1 MNRKHFM
8 TSFAIAVTWLLCQVS
23 LQAQTQIYP
32 QHFKLSEVTLL
43 DGPFKTA
50 MDKNFDLLLQYDVDR
65 LLNPYIRQSGLN
77 TTSGSKYYNWQN
89 LHPSFSNWGAGDF
102 NLDGHV
108 GGHYLSAIALA
119 YAACHDAT
127 KKAQLKERVDYMIGV
142 MKDCQ
147 DAYNSNTEGLYGF
160 IGGQPM
166 NDAWKRLY
174 ANGDRSLSAYGCA
187 VPWYCQHKIMAGLRD
202 AYIYGENA
210 DALAVFL
217 KLCDWTINVTS
228 RLSDQEM
235 QYMLDTEHGGVNESL
250 LDAYQLSGQDKYL
263 TAAKRFTHKTMLNG
277 MQSLNTTF
285 LDNRHANTQV
295 PKYVGMARIGEQDAS
310 ATTYTTAAR
319 NFWQDVTTNRTV
331 CIGGNSMYE
340 HFISAS
346 SGNVYIDNVD
356 GPESCNT
363 NNMLKLT
370 EILADGTHD
379 AKYADFY
386 EYAMWNHILS
396 TQDPTTGGYV
406 YFTTLRP
413 QGYRIYSTVNKSMWC
428 CVGTGMENH
437 SKYGHFIYTHNGTS
451 TLYVN
456 LFTPSSL
463 QSSDFVITQETSFPF
478 EAQTRLTVGK
488 AGAYTIAIRH
498 PWWTTDGYK
507 VKVNGTEQSIS
518 VTKGTASYVSIN
530 RTWSVGDV
538 ITVDVPMELRYTQ
551 CPNYYDYI
559 SFQYGPILLAAQTT
573 AKTAEEAASTGLAYE
588 ALQNEY
594 GHEGRMDHAPGSR
607 GTVKTLTS
615 APLLIGERA
624 DVLSKITP
632 TDLSQLKFTI
642 DASRTGFEEY
652 AWNTLTLQPFY
663 QIHHARYSC
672 YWYQQTEENYMNSSM
687 AEDERIAA
695 ALKERTLDFVATGE
709 QQSEAGHITVYENST
724 TGVYNDEYYRDAR
737 PDNGFLQYTLS
748 YEGTP
753 IASGMSVLCRF
764 TTADA
769 GRKATLYVDGVN
781 IANITA
787 LAEFKGANSNGFYN
801 VEFPIPSFLMTDEHG
816 NVKQSFVVKL
826 AADKGTDAPGLYYL
840 RLMKEYDNGL
850 SATIT
855 TSAGNTRTVV
865 DGVITGDNGQS
876 DMSHSM
882 FFNANVTNENHG
894 TYQNRYWRN
903 GRGGQYYGYELWTN
917 GITDDASL
925 VVEYNMVD
933 GNRVAD
939 ISIDGVALLTEKID
953 NFFNNF
959 ASVEYPIDAKLL
971 EGKGR
976 ITVQFKSVNNSYT
989 PGTYYVYLTSG
1000 RSAVTRTRT
1009 PYVFVPS
1016 NFEKNGNDGNIS
1028 SFTTTSDAIQIA
1040 SGGGNYQINMRMKT
1054 SMKDMYSIM
1063 PHQYLFVV
1071 KGQNLATNAYLW
1083 WLLGCNHG
1091 AQDSPTYT
1099 KIDGS
1104 DIYLIWDMRKIAT
1117 FNEAEKNARFFGTN
1131 EVPVTTNNSGGY
1143 SLLCMGLTSSSNGNA
1158 TLTDIAFYSPEELVD
1173 KYGVLKSTVPSI
1185 ATSLTT
1191 GNSFVFGDY
1200 VYNITNATTAEITEM
1215 LSTGTSLDDAP
1226 ATVFG
1231 YTVSANAAQAVEAN
1245 KQVIL
1250 NNGGDATSLL
1260 QNPGCN
1266 AAEGWTGS
1274 GTVSL
1279 WGGQNWRGTGDE
1291 NDKYLDVGGLSYV
1304 EQTLTHMPAGYY
1316 KLVAALR
1323 AYGDGKITPRLN
1335 NAAGSVHNGLT
1346 YGGSGLSMINT
1357 QGVQMPA
1364 DALFHGYG
1372 VENTRGWQWGTAAL
1386 HLTNDGNLTVRF
1398 DLADGWWK
1406 CVDDVHLYYSET
1418 ADGFFNITD
1427 AQNTVDANKV
1437 LTCDII
1443 FSNPN
1448 SLVVSEANITTASGA
1463 VLNNNLV
1470 NGSVANLVLFDG
1482 YNYAT
1487 PMTSYAATAATL
1499 YRTLPAGQWC
1509 TLVLPFALATEMTK
1523 KVPSALD
1530 SDGVLYFEDATA
1542 VSDVPMLVKSSSE
1555 VTVLTGTRVAATT
1568 SSLTAGTGATLHG
1581 TYSRINELPYDTYV
1595 VARKS
1600 GETEDKLYKV
1610 NSTVGLYPFRAYFD
1624 LDEAVGVKPN
1634 TISFDFE
1641 GQPTAIGELNSDTD
1655 DAVFYTLQ
1663 GIRVQHPVRGIYVND
1678 GKKVLV
1684 K

>member
-1 MNRKHFM
+1 MNRKQLM
-8 TSFAIAVTWLLCQVS
+8 TSLVVTAMWLLTAVS
-23 LQAQTQIYP
+23 MQAQTQIYP
-32 QHFKLSEVTLL
+32 HHFRLDEVTLT

-50 MDKNFDLLLQYDVDR
+50 MNKNFELLLQYDVDR
-65 LLNPYIRQSGLN
+65 LLNPFIRQSGLN
-77 TTSGSKYYNWQN
+77 NVSGSKYYGWQN
-89 LHPSFSNWGAGDF
+89 AHPSFPNWGSGDF

-108 GGHYLSAIALA
+108 GGHYLSAVSLA

-127 KKAQLKERVDYMIGV
+127 KKIQLKAKVDYMVEV

-147 DAYNSNTEGLYGF
+147 DAYNNNTEGLYGF

-202 AYIYGENA
+202 AYIYGENTA
-210 DALAVFL
+210 ALSVFL

-250 LDAYQLSGQDKYL
+250 LDAYQLSGQTKYL
-263 TAAKRFTHKTMLNG
+263 TAAKRFTHQTMLNG

-295 PKYVGMARIGEQDAS
+295 PKYVGMARIGEQDGS
-310 ATTYTTAAR
+310 ATAYTTAAK
-319 NFWQDVTTNRTV
+319 NFWTDVATNRTV

-340 HFISAS
+340 HFISANA
-346 SGNVYIDNVD
+346 GNVYIDNVD

-363 NNMLKLT
+363 NNMLKLS
-370 EILADGTHD
+370 EILSDGTHD

-386 EYAMWNHILS
+386 EYATWNHILS

-413 QGYRIYSTVNKSMWC
+413 QGYRIYSTVNESMWC

-437 SKYGHFIYTHNGTS
+437 SKYGHFIYTHDGNTK
-451 TLYVN
+451 LYVN
-456 LFTPSSL
+456 LFTPSRL
-463 QSSDFVITQETSFPF
+463 ESSDFVLTQETSFPF

-488 AGAYTIAIRH
+488 AGSYTIAIRH
-498 PWWTTDGYK
+498 PWWTTSDYK

-518 VTKGTASYVSIN
+518 VTKGIASYVSIN

-538 ITVDVPMELRYTQ
+538 ITVDLPMELRYTQ

-573 AKTAEEAASTGLAYE
+573 AKSQAEATETGLAYE

-607 GTVKTLTS
+607 GTSKTLTS
-615 APLLIGERA
+615 APLLIGERNL
-624 DVLSKITP
+624 VLNKITP

-642 DASRTGFEEY
+642 DASRPGVESYT
-652 AWNTLTLQPFY
+652 WNTLTLQPFY

-695 ALKERTLDFVATGE
+695 ALISRTLDFVATGE

-724 TGVYNDEYYRDAR
+724 TGVYNDEYFRDAR
-737 PDNGFLQYTLS
+737 PDNGFVQYTLS

-753 IASGMSVLCRF
+753 IESGMSVLCRF
-764 TTADA
+764 TTADS
-769 GRKATLYVDGVN
+769 GRKGTLYVDGVN

-787 LAEFKGANSNGFYN
+787 LADFKGANSAGFYN
-801 VEFPIPSFLMTDEHG
+801 VEFPIPASLMRDEHG
-816 NVKQSFVVKL
+816 NIKQSFVVKL
-826 AADKGTDAPGLYYL
+826 AADKGTNAPGLYYL

-855 TSAGNTRTVV
+855 TSDGSTRTVV

-876 DMSHSM
+876 DMSHCM

-894 TYQNRYWRN
+894 TYQNRFWRN

-917 GITDDASL
+917 GVTDGASL
-925 VVEYNMVD
+925 VVEYNMAD
-933 GNRVAD
+933 GDRVAD
-939 ISIDGVALLTEKID
+939 ISIDGVKLLTEKI
-953 NFFNNF
+953 NGFFSNF

-971 EGKGR
+971 EGKDR
-976 ITVQFKSVNNSYT
+976 ITVQFTSVNNSYT
-989 PGTYYVYLTSG
+989 PGTYHVYLTSG
-1000 RSAVTRTRT
+1000 RNAVTRTLT

-1028 SFTTTSDAIQIA
+1028 SFTTTDDAIQIA

-1054 SMKDMYSIM
+1054 SVKNTYSIL
-1063 PHQYLFVV
+1063 PNQYLFVV
-1071 KGQNLATNAYLW
+1071 KGQTLSNNAYLW

-1091 AQDSPTYT
+1091 AQDAPTYT
-1099 KIDGS
+1099 KTDGS
-1104 DIYLIWDMRKIAT
+1104 DVYLIWDLRKIAT
-1117 FNEAEKNARFFGTN
+1117 FNEAEKKARFFGTA
-1131 EVPVTTNNSGGY
+1131 EVPVTTNNGGAY
-1143 SLLCMGLTSSSNGNA
+1143 SLMCMGLTSSSGGNA
-1158 TLTDIAFYSPEELVD
+1158 TLTDIGFYSPEELVD
-1173 KYGVLKSTVPSI
+1173 KYDVLKSSIPSL
-1185 ATSLTT
+1185 ATELTT
-1191 GNSFVFGDY
+1191 GDSFVFGDFL
-1200 VYNITNATTAEITEM
+1200 YNVISTTTAEASEM
-1215 LSTGTSLDDAP
+1215 LSTGTSFSDAP

-1231 YTVSANAAQAVEAN
+1231 YTVSTEGQATELN
-1245 KQVIL
+1245 KQIIL
-1250 NNGGDATSLL
+1250 SNGGDATSLL
-1260 QNPGCN
+1260 QNPDCN

-1274 GTVSL
+1274 GTVAL
-1279 WGGQNWRGTGDE
+1279 WGGQNWRGTSDD
-1291 NDKYLDVGGLSYV
+1291 NDKYLDVGGLSWV
-1304 EQTLTHMPAGYY
+1304 EQSLTHMPAGYY

-1323 AYGDGKITPRLN
+1323 AYDGGKITPRLN
-1335 NAAGSVHNGLT
+1335 DATGATHNGMT
-1346 YGGSGLSMINT
+1346 YGASNISMINI

-1364 DALFHGYG
+1364 DAVFHGYG
-1372 VENTRGWQWGTAAL
+1372 VENTRGWQWGTATL
-1386 HLTNDGNLTVRF
+1386 HLENDGNLTVRF

-1418 ADGFFNITD
+1418 PDGFCTLTD
-1427 AQNTVDANKV
+1427 TQNAVDDTKV

-1448 SLVVSEANITTASGA
+1448 TLVTSDAAVTTASGD

-1470 NGSVANLVLFDG
+1470 SGTVANLVLFDG
-1482 YNYAT
+1482 YAYQPPT
-1487 PMTSYAATAATL
+1487 TVYAATTATL
-1499 YRTLPAGQWC
+1499 YRTLPQGQWC
-1509 TLVLPFALATEMTK
+1509 TLLLPFALATEMTM
-1523 KVPSALD
+1523 KVPTALD
-1530 SDGVLYFEDATA
+1530 SEGVLYFDDATPA
-1542 VSDVPMLVKSSSE
+1542 SDAPMLVKST
-1555 VTVLTGTRVAATT
+1555 TVVEALTGTRASATT
-1568 SSLTAGTGATLHG
+1568 SSLSAGAGAPMYG
-1581 TYSRINELPYDTYV
+1581 TYTLINELPYDTYV
-1595 VARKS
+1595 VGRKA
-1600 GETEDKLYKV
+1600 GETEDKLFKV
-1610 NSTVGLYPFRAYFD
+1610 NSKVGLYPFRAYFAV
-1624 LDEAVGVKPN
+1624 DEGSEVKPSV
-1634 TISFDFE
+1634 ISFDFE
-1641 GQPTAIGELNSDTD
+1641 GTPTAIGQLTGEHADEP
-1655 DAVFYTLQ
+1655 VYTLQ
-1663 GIRVQHPVRGIYVND
+1663 GTRVKHPVKGIYVRG

>member
-1 MNRKHFM
+1 MNRKQFM
-8 TSFAIAVTWLLCQVS
+8 ISLAFAVAWLLGNSSV
-23 LQAQTQIYP
+23 QAQTQIYP
-32 QHFKLSEVTLL
+32 HHFALSEVTLL

-50 MDKNFDLLLQYDVDR
+50 MDKNIDLLLQYDVDR

-77 TTSGSKYYNWQN
+77 TVAGGKYYNWQN
-89 LHPSFSNWGAGDF
+89 AHPSFTNWGAGDF

-108 GGHYLSAIALA
+108 GGHYLSAVALA
-119 YAACHDAT
+119 YAACRDAS
-127 KKAQLKERVDYMIGV
+127 KKAQLKERVDYMVEV

-147 DAYNSNTEGLYGF
+147 DAYNSNTQGLYGF

-166 NDAWKRLY
+166 NDKWIALY
-174 ANGDRSLSAYGCA
+174 NGDRSLNAYGCA

-202 AYIYGENA
+202 AYIYGDNS
-210 DALAVFL
+210 DALDVFL
-217 KLCDWTINVTS
+217 KLCDWTVNVTS
-228 RLSDQEM
+228 SLSDQEM
-235 QYMLDTEHGGVNESL
+235 QYMLETEHGGVNESL
-250 LDAYQLSGQDKYL
+250 LDAYQLSGQTKYL
-263 TAAKRFTHKTMLNG
+263 TAAKRFTHQTMLNG

-295 PKYVGMARIGEQDAS
+295 PKYIGMARIGEQDGS
-310 ATTYTTAAR
+310 ATSYTTAAR
-319 NFWQDVTTNRTV
+319 NFWQDVATNRTV

-340 HFISAS
+340 HFISAAA
-346 SGNVYIDNVD
+346 GNVYIDNVD

-363 NNMLKLT
+363 NNMMKLT
-370 EILADGTHD
+370 EMLSDDTHD

-413 QGYRIYSTVNKSMWC
+413 QGYRIYSTVNESMWC

-437 SKYGHFIYTHNGTS
+437 SKYGHFIYTHDGSS

-488 AGAYTIAIRH
+488 AGSYTIAIRH
-498 PWWTTDGYK
+498 PWWTTGDYK
-507 VKVNGTEQSIS
+507 VKVNGAEQAIS
-518 VTKGTASYVSIN
+518 VTQGTASYVSIN

-551 CPNYYDYI
+551 CPNYSDYI

-573 AKTAEEAASTGLAYE
+573 AKSAAEAATTGLAYE

-607 GTVKTLTS
+607 GTIKTLTS
-615 APLLIGERA
+615 APLLLGERA
-624 DVLSKITP
+624 QVLSKITP

-642 DASRTGFEEY
+642 DASRAGVDSYT
-652 AWNTLTLQPFY
+652 WNTLTLQPFY

-695 ALKERTLDFVATGE
+695 SLIARTLDFVATGE

-724 TGVYNDEYYRDAR
+724 TGVYNDEYFRDAR
-737 PDNGFLQYTLS
+737 PDNGFVQYTLS
-748 YEGTP
+748 YEGDP
-753 IASGMSVLCRF
+753 IATGLSVLCRF

-787 LAEFKGANSNGFYN
+787 LAEFNGAASNGFYN

-816 NVKQSFVVKL
+816 NIKQSFVVKL
-826 AADKGTDAPGLYYL
+826 AADKGTNAPGLYYL

-850 SATIT
+850 SATVT

-882 FFNANVTNENHG
+882 YFNANVTNQNHG
-894 TYQNRYWRN
+894 VYQNRFWRN

-917 GITDDASL
+917 GTTDGASL
-925 VVEYNMVD
+925 VVEYNMAD
-933 GNRVAD
+933 GGRVAD
-939 ISIDGVALLTEKID
+939 ISIDGVKLLTEKVD
-953 NFFNNF
+953 GFFGNF
-959 ASVEYPIDAKLL
+959 ASVEYPIDAKLM
-971 EGKGR
+971 EGKDR
-976 ITVQFKSVNNSYT
+976 ISVEFTSVNNSYT
-989 PGTYYVYLTSG
+989 PGTYYVYLTTG
-1000 RSAVTRTRT
+1000 RSAVSRTRT
-1009 PYVFVPS
+1009 PYVFLPS

-1028 SFTTTSDAIQIA
+1028 SFTTSDDQIQIA
-1040 SGGGNYQINMRMKT
+1040 SGGGDYQINMRMKT
-1054 SMKDMYSIM
+1054 GVKDTYSIM
-1063 PHQYLFVV
+1063 PNQYLFVV

-1083 WLLGCNHG
+1083 WILGCNHG
-1091 AQDSPTYT
+1091 AQDLPTYT
-1099 KIDGS
+1099 KTDGS
-1104 DIYLIWDMRKIAT
+1104 DVYLIWDLRKVAT
-1117 FNEAEKNARFFGTN
+1117 LNEAEKKARFFGTD
-1131 EVPVTTNNSGGY
+1131 EVAVTTNNGGAY
-1143 SLLCMGLTSSSNGNA
+1143 SLLCMGLTSSSGGNA
-1158 TLTDIAFYSPEELVD
+1158 TLTDISFYSPEELVD
-1173 KYGVLKSTVPSI
+1173 KYSVLKSTVPSI
-1185 ATSLTT
+1185 ATALTT
-1191 GNSFVFGDY
+1191 GNSFVFGNFI
-1200 VYNITNATTAEITEM
+1200 YNIISATTAEVAEM
-1215 LSTGTSLDDAP
+1215 LSTAASLSDAP

-1231 YTVSANAAQAVEAN
+1231 YTVSSAAQAAENN
-1245 KQVIL
+1245 KQTIL
-1250 NNGGDATSLL
+1250 ANGGDATSLL
-1260 QNPGCN
+1260 QNPDCN

-1274 GTVSL
+1274 GTVGL
-1279 WGGQNWRGTGDE
+1279 WGGQNWRGTGDG
-1291 NDKYLDVGGLSYV
+1291 NDKYLDVGGLTYV
-1304 EQTLTHMPAGYY
+1304 EQTLTYMPAGYY
-1316 KLVAALR
+1316 KLVAAVR
-1323 AYGDGKITPRLN
+1323 AYEGGKITPRLN
-1335 NAAGSVHNGLT
+1335 SASGNIHNGLT
-1346 YGGSGLSMINT
+1346 YGGNGVSMINQ

-1372 VENTRGWQWGTAAL
+1372 AENTRGWQWGTATL
-1386 HLTNDGNLTVRF
+1386 HLEENGDLTVGF
-1398 DLADGWWK
+1398 DMADGWWK

-1418 ADGFFNITD
+1418 ADGFFNIDD
-1427 AQNTVDANKV
+1427 AHNSVDATKV

-1448 SLVVSEANITTASGA
+1448 TLVTSDAAVVTASGG

-1470 NGSVANLVLFDG
+1470 GGSVANLVLFDG
-1482 YNYAT
+1482 YAYQPPTTA
-1487 PMTSYAATAATL
+1487 YAATAATL

-1509 TLVLPFALATEMTK
+1509 TLVLPFALATELAQ

-1530 SDGVLYFEDATA
+1530 SEGVLYFEDATA
-1542 VSDVPMLVKSSSE
+1542 ASDAPMLVKSTEGVS
-1555 VTVLTGTRVAATT
+1555 VLTGTRTTATT
-1568 SSLTAGTGATLHG
+1568 PSLMAGTGAPMYG
-1581 TYSRINELPYDTYV
+1581 TYSIINELPYDTYV

-1600 GETEDKLYKV
+1600 GETEDKLFKV
-1610 NSTVGLYPFRAYFD
+1610 NSKVGLYPFRAYF
-1624 LDEAVGVKPN
+1624 AVEETAGVKPSM
-1634 TISFDFE
+1634 ISFDFD
-1641 GQPTAIGELNSDTD
+1641 GVPTAIGQLNSED
-1655 DAVFYTLQ
+1655 DAPVFYTLQ
-1663 GIRVQHPVRGIYVND
+1663 GIRVNHPVRGIYIVD
-1678 GKKVLV
+1678 GKKVVLR
-1684 K
+1684 